1 MAVEG
6 KLVDFDGGD
15 EVRFEHMGAAGV
27 ITLTRPQALNALTH
41 RMVKAMSKALRH
53 WERDANVA
61 LVVIKGEGR
70 AFSAGG
76 DLMAIYNGRENPPV
90 DFFADEYRLNLQ
102 IERYRK
108 PYIAL
113 IDGIVMGGGVGVSF
127 HGSHR
132 VMTENAQFAMPE
144 VGIGFF
150 PDVGGSHLLPDLADN
165 FGMYLG
171 LTGTR
176 VKWGDALWSGLATH
190 PVKSENLGSL
200 LEMLARNGEAEAV
213 LRNYF
218 TMPPRETP
226 REVWEKIDRWFGQH
240 SLHAVLAALEKDA
253 GDTHADNLLAT
264 LHTKSP
270 TSLHVTYHEITHG
283 LSHSMEECMKM
294 EFRVVNRMLAG
305 HDFYEGIRA
314 AIIDKGS
321 KPQWKPGS
329 VKQVSEAD
337 VQAYFAPLPGG
348 DLTF

>member
-1 MAVEG
+1 MAIEAKV
-6 KLVDFDGGD
+6 LDFGGAD

-27 ITLTRPQALNALTH
+27 ITMTRPQALNALNH
-41 RMVKAMSKALRH
+41 RMVKAMSAALHH

-76 DLMAIYNGRENPPV
+76 DLMAIYNGRENPPIE
-90 DFFADEYRLNLQ
+90 FFADEYRLNLQ
-102 IERYRK
+102 IERFRK

-190 PVKSENLGSL
+190 PVKAENLGSL
-200 LEMLARNGEAEAV
+200 LEMLARNGESEGV
-213 LRNYF
+213 LRNFF
-218 TMPPRETP
+218 TMPPRETS
-226 REVWEKIDRWFGQH
+226 RDVWEKIDSWFGEK
-240 SLHAVLAALEKDA
+240 SLHGVIAALEKDA
-253 GDTHADNLLAT
+253 GDAQADSLLAT
-264 LHTKSP
+264 MRTKSP
-270 TSLHVTYHEITHG
+270 TSLRVTFHEITHG
-283 LSHSMEECMKM
+283 LSRSMEDCMRM
-294 EFRVVNRMLAG
+294 EFRIVNRMLSG

-314 AIIDKGS
+314 AIVDKGS

-329 VKQVSEAD
+329 VHEVWDAD
-337 VQAYFAPLPGG
+337 VEAYFAPLPGG